1 MFILIQLSKDK
12 EELHARLDVD
22 SKIPENNI
30 LKSNLNLEQN
40 INESM
45 QQNNMKLAFAII
57 DIFNSKLDI
66 KNKIPVKSVKAH
78 IQTK

>member
-1 MFILIQLSKDK
+1 MVHYFSLYLLKMFILIQLSKDK

-45 QQNNMKLAFAII
+45 QQNNMK
-57 DIFNSKLDI
+57 
-66 KNKIPVKSVKAH
+66 
-78 IQTK
+78 